1 MLRCFDSSY
10 RAIRITLTCM
20 LLVAMLPAV
29 AQKSKKLRKKVYEAD
44 DMLEVKD
51 YLNALDIYQEVWDQD
66 SSNAEVAYSIGVCMY
81 NLRSEKMNSLYW
93 LEKAEQMGI
102 RKSAYY
108 LGNLYHLLFRFDEAL
123 AAYNRYSHVDEEDRE
138 HTLSEIERLKDITIT
153 AIEMIKYPVSA
164 VVENLG
170 GNINS
175 QAADYAPLISNNGN
189 SIIFTSRRKGSTG
202 GQVDAYREYYEDVY
216 ISHRQGTDWTKPES
230 ISPNINTET
239 HDATVALSPG
249 AQVLFFYRTNP
260 SLIGGDI
267 YTSMFNGREWSEPRM
282 MEEQVNTIEGAE
294 SSASITADST
304 VFYFSSNRPGGLGGR
319 DIYRVVKLPNGN
331 WSKALNLGPSVN
343 TPYDDD
349 APFITSDGKTLYF
362 SSKGHTNM
370 GGFDIFRTM
379 LDDEG
384 AWGQP
389 ENLGY
394 PVNSVGDDIYLVL
407 ASDGS
412 QGYFS
417 SARND
422 GYGQTDIYSIL
433 LSSAQMEFS
442 IVRGSVISSGDQTT
456 VPAKITLIDDDN
468 RTVQGIY
475 NVSTKGKYLM
485 IISPDK
491 RYKVVV
497 EAEGH
502 YPYTE
507 QLMFVP
513 GNGNEME
520 VDIKLTKKTP

>member
-1 MLRCFDSSY
+1 
-10 RAIRITLTCM
+10 
-20 LLVAMLPAV
+20 
-29 AQKSKKLRKKVYEAD
+29 
-44 DMLEVKD
+44 
-51 YLNALDIYQEVWDQD
+51 
-66 SSNAEVAYSIGVCMY
+66 
-81 NLRSEKMNSLYW
+81 
-93 LEKAEQMGI
+93 MGMV
-102 RKSAYY
+102 RSAYY

-123 AAYNRYSHVDEEDRE
+123 AAYNRYSHIDKEERE
-138 HTLSEIERLKDITIT
+138 YTLAEIERLKDITIT
-153 AIEMIKYPVSA
+153 AMEMTKYPVSA

-175 QAADYAPLISNNGN
+175 QAADYAPLITNNGN
-189 SIIFTSRRKGSTG
+189 SLIFTSRRKGSTG
-202 GQVDAYREYYEDVY
+202 GMVDAYREYYEDVY
-216 ISHRQGTDWTKPES
+216 ISNRQGMDWTKPVS

-239 HDATVALSPG
+239 HDATVALSPSE
-249 AQVLFFYRTNP
+249 QVLFFYRTNP

-267 YTSMFNGREWSEPRM
+267 YTSKFNGREWSKPQI

-331 WSKALNLGPSVN
+331 WSKALNLGPAIN

-349 APFITSDGKTLYF
+349 APFITPDGKTLYF
-362 SSKGHTNM
+362 SSEGHTNM
-370 GGFDIFRTM
+370 GGFDIFRSM
-379 LDDEG
+379 INDDG
-384 AWGQP
+384 TWSQP

-407 ASDGS
+407 SSDGS

-422 GYGQTDIYSIL
+422 GYGQTDIYSVV
-433 LSSAQMEFS
+433 LSSVQMEFA
-442 IVRGSVISSGDQTT
+442 IVRGNVMSSDDIA
-456 VPAKITLIDDDN
+456 VPAKVTLIDDDS
-468 RTVQGIY
+468 RTIQGIY

-485 IISPDK
+485 VISPDK
-491 RYKVVV
+491 RYKLVV

-502 YPYTE
+502 YPYTD

-520 VDIKLTKKTP
+520 VDIKLTRKTQ